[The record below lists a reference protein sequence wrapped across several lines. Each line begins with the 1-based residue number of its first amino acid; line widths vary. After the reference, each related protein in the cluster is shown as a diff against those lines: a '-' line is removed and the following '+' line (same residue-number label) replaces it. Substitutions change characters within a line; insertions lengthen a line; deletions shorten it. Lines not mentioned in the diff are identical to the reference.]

1 MLQRKEKCCW
11 ENYSSVAAAIWCS
24 MPHLT
29 GQTQSSLVGSPA
41 DCLTQPAPAPLNVY
55 PTGLPC
61 PKAPS
66 SGKGACCTRLKSNP
80 TRLER
85 GPTSNPIFNQRKMTG
100 GKFHP
105 ASLSLRGL
113 FLRHDP
119 CSFLVGLCCDGV
131 PGACSSH
138 EYILSVFLSTL
149 TLGPHPYPAFLNCR
163 HTKLW
168 LRAPFA
174 EEPRLR
180 LFAPEGCLQPY
191 ACERLK
197 HAHPGYLN
205 VFPVHW
211 Q

>member
-85 GPTSNPIFNQRKMTG
+85 DPTKSNLQSKKDDRWKIPSSFPLSSWIIPKAWSMQFFTGSLLWWSPRCLQLPRIHTLSFSLHSHSWPTS
-100 GKFHP
+100 
-105 ASLSLRGL
+105 L
-113 FLRHDP
+113 P
-119 CSFLVGLCCDGV
+119 CL
-131 PGACSSH
+131 P
-138 EYILSVFLSTL
+138 
-149 TLGPHPYPAFLNCR
+149 
-163 HTKLW
+163 
-168 LRAPFA
+168 
-174 EEPRLR
+174 
-180 LFAPEGCLQPY
+180 
-191 ACERLK
+191 
-197 HAHPGYLN
+197 
-205 VFPVHW
+205 
-211 Q
+211 